1 MQPTPHDPEKY
12 ILLYQQITQALVAN
26 QNSEQSTDTQTISED
41 SLLDDDAQDLEEIKK
56 EIETIL
62 PDIESYHSFEDCY
75 ADQMSALPQK
85 KIEDIHKF
93 QSDHKFSS
101 KVVEE
106 NTTLQKILAD
116 HACSYRDFVEGKP
129 RYRFFSSSAMKNTV
143 GELEP
148 DSTKSQSLSR
158 NLAFTAVSGVI
169 ALAAVGVLAASVFF
183 SGGLT
188 LPLIGIAL
196 PSLSSVPFLTTAAMV
211 ATPFSIVATGLFG
224 SRFITEKNTDINSR
238 KQAFQQARKEFLGEN
253 PNLNDLRQDPL
264 YVQEQ
269 SETPKPILNFINPLH
284 ARTLKN
290 KDPSKRAPSVT
301 TNRGRQI
308 AQVLLAV
315 VVVAAVAFFTGG
327 LGLLPA
333 LPLLPAAMSTLAT
346 MATTGLSTLGITG
359 LSISANTVAATLG
372 GAAFLGYSTSKYSAR
387 HNESTIQQACNH
399 YVSDIEKKHQ
409 QSENT
414 PALVDSTQAVR
425 EALDTYLEK
434 NRAIKE
440 KLTAVAKEQ
449 YQSQNQDLFTKISD
463 NIRALE
469 NIDKKVSTYETQ
481 ANSRIHIHEKID
493 ILLKQRELKKAQLGT

>member
-1 MQPTPHDPEKY
+1 MQPTTPDPEKY

-26 QNSEQSTDTQTISED
+26 KNSEQSTDTQTIRED
-41 SLLDDDAQDLEEIKK
+41 SLLDADAEDLENIQNEIKK
-56 EIETIL
+56 IL
-62 PDIESYHSFEDCY
+62 PTIERYQSFEDCY
-75 ADQMSALPQK
+75 AQQRSALPQK
-85 KIEDIHKF
+85 KVLDINKF
-93 QSDHKFSS
+93 QSNHSFSS
-101 KVVEE
+101 KVVENNE
-106 NTTLQKILAD
+106 SLQKILAD

-129 RYRFFSSSAMKNTV
+129 RYRFFSSSAMKNTM

-169 ALAAVGVLAASVFF
+169 ALAAVGVLAASVFL

-211 ATPFSIVATGLFG
+211 ATPFAIVATGLFG
-224 SRFITEKNTDINSR
+224 SRFITEKNTDIHSR
-238 KQAFQQARKEFLGEN
+238 KQAFQQARKEFLGEK
-253 PNLNDLRQDPL
+253 PNLHDLRKDPL

-269 SETPKPILNFINPLH
+269 SKTPKPILNFINPLH
-284 ARTLKN
+284 GRTLEN
-290 KDPSKRAPSVT
+290 KDPLTGVPSVT

-372 GAAFLGYSTSKYSAR
+372 GAAFLGYSTSKYLAR
-387 HNESTIQQACNH
+387 HNESTIQQACNR
-399 YVSDIEKKHQ
+399 YVSDIEKKHP

-414 PALVDSTQAVR
+414 PALVPSPQAVR
-425 EALDTYLEK
+425 KELDKYLE
-434 NRAIKE
+434 NNPAIKE

-449 YQSQNQDLFTKISD
+449 YQSYNQALFTKISANIKKLQNLD
-463 NIRALE
+463 NRVSKCE
-469 NIDKKVSTYETQ
+469 NQ
-481 ANSRIHIHEKID
+481 PGSRIHIHEKMRT
-493 ILLKQRELKKAQLGT
+493 ILEQRALIQPQLDR